1 MKGTLAIKRK
11 TDTKQAIGYTWIC
24 ESVSL
29 DEINQRISELN
40 SKYPDEY
47 YEICTNEDLIN
58 LLPAPRR
65 RYDCEDIV
73 NTINDFTTEVEE
85 MTDTLDGIKDLCRD
99 ISERC
104 QKLGD
109 YGDD

>member
-11 TDTKQAIGYTWIC
+11 TDTKQAIGYTWIL

-29 DEINQRISELN
+29 DEINQRISEYN

-73 NTINDFTTEVEE
+73 EKITDFTTGIEE
-85 MTDTLDGIKDLCRD
+85 MSDALDEVKNICRD

-104 QKLGD
+104 KKLGD

>member
-65 RYDCEDIV
+65 RYDCADFGNQV
-73 NTINDFTTEVEE
+73 KLKLLRPPFKLDSLKGLDNDF
-85 MTDTLDGIKDLCRD
+85 GIFNC
-99 ISERC
+99 
-104 QKLGD
+104 
-109 YGDD
+109 